1 MAILKYGSSG
11 DEVKKLQEK
20 LGFTGKDV
28 DGIYGQKTQNAVLTY
43 QKQNGLTQDGIA
55 GDQTLSKLYGTGTG
69 TSTGSSTGSTSTGST
84 STTNNYKSGFNYA
97 DFSYGDF
104 DPGASSAVTEAQ
116 ALLQQQQQNKPG
128 AYTPMWQDEA
138 DAYLNQYQNRD
149 PFSYDFASDPV
160 YQQYRNLYSTQ
171 GKLAMLDAMGQ
182 AAAMTG
188 GYGNSYAQQVG
199 QQTYNQYLGQLNQ
212 IVPELYAAA
221 EERYARQGDDLMRMY
236 ELYMNRENQERANYD
251 SELDR
256 WYQEMARLQ
265 SAADTEYG
273 RAYDAYLQDKEIAY
287 NDYSTR
293 RSEAYADYQ
302 AEQQRKYTKGGGDP
316 APRDTGKRTIDLDT
330 QKKMKGE
337 LDDYLTKMPAI
348 KAFETI
354 ESELL
359 IDGYSPEI
367 VEEWINSVI
376 SQTKIIG
383 HGGYG
388 NTTHKYVKQTR

>member
-1 MAILKYGSSG
+1 MAILKYGSNN
-11 DEVKKLQEK
+11 DEVKKLQEA

-28 DGIYGQKTQNAVLTY
+28 DGIYGQKTQNAVLAY

-55 GDQTLSKLYGTGTG
+55 GDQTLSKLYGTGT
-69 TSTGSSTGSTSTGST
+69 STGSSTGSTSTGST
-84 STTNNYKSGFNYA
+84 SATNNYKSGFNYA

-138 DAYLNQYQNRD
+138 DAYLNQYKNRD

-199 QQTYNQYLGQLNQ
+199 QQTYNQYLSQLNE
-212 IVPELYAAA
+212 IVPELAANA

-265 SAADTEYG
+265 GAADTEYS

-302 AEQQRKYTKGGGDP
+302 AEQQRKYAKGGSSP
-316 APRDTGKRTIDLDT
+316 VANPTGKTTIDLDT
-330 QKKMKGE
+330 QKKLKGE
-337 LDDYLTKMPAI
+337 LDELMATKPAV
-348 KAFETI
+348 KALETI

-359 IDGYSPEI
+359 FDGYSPETI
-367 VEEWINSVI
+367 NAWIESELSRVN
-376 SQTKIIG
+376 IIG

-388 NTTHKYVKQTR
+388 NTGNKYVKQTR